1 HLHTLALDD
10 IRDTPRAAHT
20 AALAR
25 LNAAGARIETFE
37 APEVLEPMAD
47 AGILYTAEAW
57 GTWGGTITAQ
67 PEAMFAPIRDRFAAG
82 ADHAAADYVAAWQR
96 LDAARATWAART
108 AGFDAVICPTAP
120 VLPPNVDRL
129 MQDADYYVTEN
140 LLALRNTRVGN
151 LMGGCALTLPTGVPS
166 CGMQLI
172 AAPGSERRLLRL
184 GLAVEAVLCGA
195 ETVRG

>member
-1 HLHTLALDD
+1 
-10 IRDTPRAAHT
+10 
-20 AALAR
+20 
-25 LNAAGARIETFE
+25 
-37 APEVLEPMAD
+37 MA
-47 AGILYTAEAW
+47 YHR
-57 GTWGGTITAQ
+57 
-67 PEAMFAPIRDRFAAG
+67 P
-82 ADHAAADYVAAWQR
+82 
-96 LDAARATWAART
+96 
-108 AGFDAVICPTAP
+108 
-120 VLPPNVDRL
+120 

-195 ETVRG
+195 ETVRGGDWELTRSDPHRPGLAGA